1 MIISLDDS
9 RIRTLKRVRA
19 VLKDTLAL
27 DFAPATDAQSRC
39 DWVTS
44 ALRRFYYPALQRGRS
59 GCAGRC
65 RTRMRSAFRAS
76 GGRGA

>member
-27 DFAPATDAQSRC
+27 DFAPATDAQ
-39 DWVTS
+39 
-44 ALRRFYYPALQRGRS
+44 
-59 GCAGRC
+59 
-65 RTRMRSAFRAS
+65 
-76 GGRGA
+76 